1 MNRKK
6 SIFRRIFQ
14 SPFFCAFCICLLSV
28 CFAAFLTSGILPQP
42 NDNAYYASSRA
53 VMVNINE
60 ADIAD
65 LTLLDGIGYARAED
79 IIRYRRFTAISV
91 SRKISWT
98 FLESAKASIAE
109 SGIKYKYKGEIP
121 Q

>member
-28 CFAAFLTSGILPQP
+28 CFAALLTSGILPQP

-79 IIRYRRFTAISV
+79 IIRYRQVHGNFRQPEDIMDV
-91 SRKISWT
+91 P
-98 FLESAKASIAE
+98 
-109 SGIKYKYKGEIP
+109 GIGEGIYRRIRN
-121 Q
+121 QIQV

>member
-1 MNRKK
+1 MPYESEEKYF
-6 SIFRRIFQ
+6 SPYFSVAFLLRILHLLIVRL
-14 SPFFCAFCICLLSV
+14 FCCV
-28 CFAAFLTSGILPQP
+28 LTSGILPQP

-79 IIRYRRFTAISV
+79 IIRYRQVHGNFRQPEDIMDV
-91 SRKISWT
+91 P
-98 FLESAKASIAE
+98 
-109 SGIKYKYKGEIP
+109 GIGEGIYRRIRN
-121 Q
+121 QIQV

>member
-42 NDNAYYASSRA
+42 NDNANYASSRA

-79 IIRYRRFTAISV
+79 IIRYRQVHGNFRQPEDIMDV
-91 SRKISWT
+91 P
-98 FLESAKASIAE
+98 
-109 SGIKYKYKGEIP
+109 GIGEGIYRRIRN
-121 Q
+121 QIQV

>member
-28 CFAAFLTSGILPQP
+28 CFAAFLTSGILPQR

-79 IIRYRRFTAISV
+79 IIRYRQVHGNFRQPEDIMDV
-91 SRKISWT
+91 P
-98 FLESAKASIAE
+98 
-109 SGIKYKYKGEIP
+109 GIGEGIYRRIRN
-121 Q
+121 QIQV